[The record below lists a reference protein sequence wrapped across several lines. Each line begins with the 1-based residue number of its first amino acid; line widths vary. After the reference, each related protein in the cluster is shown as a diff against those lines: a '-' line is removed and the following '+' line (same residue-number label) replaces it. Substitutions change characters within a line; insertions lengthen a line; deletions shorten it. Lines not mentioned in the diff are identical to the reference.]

1 MRENYSREIIAQ
13 MIDEEM
19 WDRKVHKMHKYN
31 FENATEK
38 RAADKEIGHVLIPDP
53 DGQVKH
59 PEHLEQHE
67 TLQVLQREAL
77 NENWSVL
84 RKMIAELP
92 EHQRKDTINMLK
104 KTNNDPL
111 IDNAFPD
118 EAWFRKRADENKFL
132 KDK

>member
-1 MRENYSREIIAQ
+1 MSI
-13 MIDEEM
+13 
-19 WDRKVHKMHKYN
+19 HKYN

-38 RAADKEIGHVLIPDP
+38 READKKYGHVLIPDP
-53 DGQVKH
+53 DRQVKH
-59 PEHLEQHE
+59 PEHLQQHE
-67 TLQVLQREAL
+67 MLQVLQREAL

-111 IDNAFPD
+111 IGKKFPD
-118 EAWFRKRADENKFL
+118 EAWFRKRADENMTGL
-132 KDK
+132 

>member
-1 MRENYSREIIAQ
+1 
-13 MIDEEM
+13 
-19 WDRKVHKMHKYN
+19 MHKYN

-38 RAADKEIGHVLIPDP
+38 RAADKEIGHILIPDP

-67 TLQVLQREAL
+67 TLQILQREAL

-92 EHQRKDTINMLK
+92 EYQRKDTIEMLK
-104 KTNNDPL
+104 RTNNDPL
-111 IDNAFPD
+111 IGKNFPD
-118 EAWFRKRADENKFL
+118 EAWFRKRANENKFL
-132 KDK
+132 KEK

>member
-1 MRENYSREIIAQ
+1 M
-13 MIDEEM
+13 
-19 WDRKVHKMHKYN
+19 VHKYN

-38 RAADKEIGHVLIPDP
+38 RIADKEIGHVLIPHP
-53 DGQVKH
+53 DGQIKH
-59 PEHLEQHE
+59 PEHLEQHN
-67 TLQVLQREAL
+67 TLQVLQRHAL

-111 IDNAFPD
+111 IGKVFPD
-118 EAWFRKRADENKFL
+118 ETWFRKRADENKFL
-132 KDK
+132 KEK